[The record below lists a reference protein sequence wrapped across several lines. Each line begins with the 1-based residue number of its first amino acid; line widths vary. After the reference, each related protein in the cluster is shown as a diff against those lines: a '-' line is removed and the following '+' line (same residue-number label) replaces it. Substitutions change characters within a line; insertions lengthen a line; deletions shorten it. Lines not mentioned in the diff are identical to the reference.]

1 MNPSVDLVSPPSLL
15 PLFSGFL
22 FLAFSLFSL
31 FPLFLLSLSLS
42 LSLSPSVM
50 PFFKNLRRRS
60 KASFRS
66 NESKSNESQSNGD
79 MTSGKSS
86 STLDTSTSITPPSSI
101 KPNGASS
108 PNLPALNETTSNNTN
123 SAAAPPQRPGPYV
136 TSSQRNSTF
145 VRELVY
151 PTCSSLP

>member
-1 MNPSVDLVSPPSLL
+1 
-15 PLFSGFL
+15 
-22 FLAFSLFSL
+22 
-31 FPLFLLSLSLS
+31 
-42 LSLSPSVM
+42 M

-86 STLDTSTSITPPSSI
+86 STLDTSTSVTPPSSI

-108 PNLPALNETTSNNTN
+108 PNLPALNETTSNNSN

-145 VRELVY
+145 VRECDMPY
-151 PTCSSLP
+151 MFFASLEKLIFNPSPP

>member
-1 MNPSVDLVSPPSLL
+1 
-15 PLFSGFL
+15 
-22 FLAFSLFSL
+22 
-31 FPLFLLSLSLS
+31 
-42 LSLSPSVM
+42 M

-86 STLDTSTSITPPSSI
+86 STLDTSTSVTPPSSI

-108 PNLPALNETTSNNTN
+108 PNLPALNETTSNNSN
-123 SAAAPPQRPGPYV
+123 SAAPPPQRPGPYV

-145 VRELVY
+145 VRECDISY
-151 PTCSSLP
+151 TFFSSLERLILNPSPP

>member
-1 MNPSVDLVSPPSLL
+1 MNPPVDLVSPPSLL
-15 PLFSGFL
+15 PLFSFSGSL

-31 FPLFLLSLSLS
+31 LPFFLLS

-86 STLDTSTSITPPSSI
+86 STLDTSTSVTPPSSI

-108 PNLPALNETTSNNTN
+108 PNLPALNETTSNNSN

>member
-1 MNPSVDLVSPPSLL
+1 
-15 PLFSGFL
+15 
-22 FLAFSLFSL
+22 
-31 FPLFLLSLSLS
+31 
-42 LSLSPSVM
+42 M

-86 STLDTSTSITPPSSI
+86 STLDTSTSVTPPSSI

-108 PNLPALNETTSNNTN
+108 PNLPALNETTSNNSN